1 MIYNNLDIHFQLDET
16 TIKVSKIS
24 NEEILHPYPPHSHG
38 KNCFEFHYVASGS
51 GHVHIDKQIYSL
63 KTGSFYITGP
73 NINHSQFSDTQ
84 TANECPLCEY
94 GIYFQLVSPSA
105 GKKDYLLKI
114 MQDNPFWIA
123 EHQVVFQ
130 SLFQAIFQELKCQ
143 NTGFTEN
150 IISLLRYMIVT
161 AIRLLPRDSKNSPHL
176 TPSTP
181 DSRKHLLIDELFMN
195 HYKDITLAELS
206 SRLGLSPRQTE
217 RLLRTEYGK
226 TFLQKK
232 LEARMSIAQIM
243 LSNKTLSIT
252 YISDYLGYSSS
263 EHFSSAFRKY
273 FGITASQYRRQKNI

>member
-1 MIYNNLDIHFQLDET
+1 
-16 TIKVSKIS
+16 
-24 NEEILHPYPPHSHG
+24 
-38 KNCFEFHYVASGS
+38 
-51 GHVHIDKQIYSL
+51 
-63 KTGSFYITGP
+63 
-73 NINHSQFSDTQ
+73 
-84 TANECPLCEY
+84 
-94 GIYFQLVSPSA
+94 
-105 GKKDYLLKI
+105 

-243 LSNKTLSIT
+243 LSNKALSIT